1 MASLVQF
8 LEAVG
13 LKNVTCQPIHQC
25 VTGAQMRKGGETE
38 VKFMTREITPS
49 DLTGKMR
56 RTGFIVWM
64 DAEKFDAALKGINGN
79 EHD

>member
-1 MASLVQF
+1 MASLLDF

-13 LKNVTCQPIHQC
+13 TENIACQLIHQC
-25 VTGAQMRKGGETE
+25 VTAAQIKRGGGTE
-38 VKFMTREITPS
+38 VKFITCEITPT

-64 DAEKFDAALKGINGN
+64 DADKFDAALMDLEGK
-79 EHD
+79 